1 MNSNLLDSI
10 NPEKAKCGRCEKYFD
25 KSSLKE
31 TVVYNELVVECPKLV
46 VECPSCYTVE
56 SCYRVPVPGSNG
68 QYGYTDNA
76 GRLW

>member
-1 MNSNLLDSI
+1 MNSNLLDSF

-31 TVVYNELVVECPKLV
+31 TVVYNELV